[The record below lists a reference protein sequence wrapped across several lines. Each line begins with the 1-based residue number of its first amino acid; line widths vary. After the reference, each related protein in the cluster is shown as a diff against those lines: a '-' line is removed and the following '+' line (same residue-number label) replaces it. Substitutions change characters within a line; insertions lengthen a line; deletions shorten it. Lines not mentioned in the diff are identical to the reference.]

1 MPAAITRMAWAG
13 KVRIIEHMLG
23 GRFDL
28 DFALDIIRQ
37 KYRPCLNES
46 LYNDTTRFNLQQLLR
61 YEDRNSMCFGIESRA
76 PFTDY
81 RLVEYVLN
89 MPAAYKIHGGWAK
102 YILRMSLDE
111 HVPQQIIWRR
121 DKIGFQTPE
130 KSWLPDIGGFNDLV
144 RKYKGRYNGDYFW
157 WRAFNLS
164 RLN

>member
-1 MPAAITRMAWAG
+1 
-13 KVRIIEHMLG
+13 V
-23 GRFDL
+23 
-28 DFALDIIRQ
+28 
-37 KYRPCLNES
+37 
-46 LYNDTTRFNLQQLLR
+46 
-61 YEDRNSMCFGIESRA
+61 
-76 PFTDY
+76 
-81 RLVEYVLN
+81 
-89 MPAAYKIHGGWAK
+89 WAK